1 MDDIKSFVKWVGT
14 DTVIY
19 FLITS
24 WATSVYNCFGFWTGI
39 VGYLS
44 SMFALFIESYY
55 EGTRRAYIRLIYA
68 FFGGAFSCLMWLWGD
83 YLLNI

>member
-1 MDDIKSFVKWVGT
+1 MDYIKSFVKWVGT
-14 DTVIY
+14 GKVIY

-24 WATSVYNCFGFWTGI
+24 WATSVYNSFGFWTGI

-68 FFGGAFSCLMWLWGD
+68 FLGGAFSCLMWLWGD
-83 YLLNI
+83 YLLNR

>member
-1 MDDIKSFVKWVGT
+1 MDYIKSFVKWVGT
-14 DTVIY
+14 DKVIY

-24 WATSVYNCFGFWTGI
+24 WVTSVYNCFGFWTGI

-68 FFGGAFSCLMWLWGD
+68 FLGGAFSCLMWLWGN
-83 YLLNI
+83 YLLNR